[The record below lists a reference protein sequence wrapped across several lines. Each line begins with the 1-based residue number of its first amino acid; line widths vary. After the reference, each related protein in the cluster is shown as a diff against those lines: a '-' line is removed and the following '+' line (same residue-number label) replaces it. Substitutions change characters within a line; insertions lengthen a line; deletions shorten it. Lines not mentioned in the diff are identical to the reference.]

1 MELEEK
7 ENFHKLARIILDVLP
22 KNLRQLF
29 KDKWDLKFPNN
40 KWDDTTASGSFLL
53 HLVPKG
59 HKPMKYVAN
68 NVMKGDTVEW
78 DPTTLSWVLLYSG
91 LKLIAPCRVGGPIAL
106 PLLESE
112 YIDMVREKSNTFFA
126 HARKMSIREDDFE
139 YIMEKLKIQT
149 QFGGASLKTELEEI
163 ENSPIE
169 TELSM
174 NLRQQ
179 LEDQKKANNVL
190 EDWLKNLDTR
200 LDNVEKIS
208 RENSKDVKN
217 MKRRHDEISRSLE
230 ETSENVKK
238 LMKRSDE
245 PRGVLQG

>member
-29 KDKWDLKFPNN
+29 KDKWGLKFPNN
-40 KWDDTTASGSFLL
+40 KWDDTTASGAFLL
-53 HLVPKG
+53 SQVPK
-59 HKPMKYVAN
+59 HVKKPMPDISSN
-68 NVMKGDTVEW
+68 LRKGDTAKW
-78 DPTTLSWVLLYSG
+78 DPTTLFWVFLYSG

-112 YIDMVREKSNTFFA
+112 YINMVREIRNTFFA
-126 HARKMSIREDDFE
+126 HAHQASIKKDDFE
-139 YIMEKLKIQT
+139 YIMEKLKTQT
-149 QFGGASLKTELEEI
+149 QFGGASLKTELEKI

-190 EDWLKNLDTR
+190 EDWLRNLDTR
-200 LDNVEKIS
+200 LDSIEKTS
-208 RENSKDVKN
+208 RVKLRL
-217 MKRRHDEISRSLE
+217 KAIRRE
-230 ETSENVKK
+230 
-238 LMKRSDE
+238 
-245 PRGVLQG
+245 